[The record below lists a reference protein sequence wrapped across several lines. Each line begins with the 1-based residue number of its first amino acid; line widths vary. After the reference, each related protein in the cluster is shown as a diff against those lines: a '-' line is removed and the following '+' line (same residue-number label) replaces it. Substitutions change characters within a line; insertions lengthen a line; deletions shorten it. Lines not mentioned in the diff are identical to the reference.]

1 MSNYEN
7 LDRYIYKKKYFSKI
21 TMFFVWCTQVK
32 IFAMPLVYTIIFLKQ
47 IVLPPGGNA
56 ILIMIKER
64 SLIKN
69 LNLMILNR
77 IILIYG
83 IAFDGFPWES
93 YFLASILVFLHQKV
107 LSRLSVHTNTYN
119 SPWQGPPGG
128 ITIENNVEI
137 KKFKS
142 IYLWKKVFIENSQVL
157 PKKTGN
163 FKSLLP
169 VNQMIQKTFSRYLL

>member
-1 MSNYEN
+1 MSKYKN

-32 IFAMPLVYTIIFLKQ
+32 NFAMYTIIFLKQ

-137 KKFKS
+137 KKIKS